1 MNQAKPDPRG
11 QDGLE
16 PGAVE
21 PGSAEAVEA
30 TPGARGSA
38 GARPGAVGPE
48 PAERDAVAAP
58 AVEPPLAVDAAGA
71 EAALEKVAAGT
82 VEPGAVDSGAVE
94 AGDPRGD
101 LRWGNV
107 AALVRDAARRWAGR
121 EAVVDGRT
129 RLDYAQLGERV
140 ERAAAAC
147 LAAGVEPGDRVAVWA
162 PNTADWIVSALGAVT
177 AGAVLVPLNTR
188 FKGAEAAYV
197 LQRSRA
203 RLLFVTGTFLGTS
216 YVASLR
222 RATTEAPAPGTP
234 GTATGPGSV
243 RASGTHSG
251 PGTPAT
257 GPAGP
262 TRPAAGA
269 ATGTGPVGT
278 RPRRGPLP
286 GLPDLEQ
293 VVVLADDAPADF
305 RTWKDFLAGGD
316 AVPASAVRARTDAI
330 PPDAPSDIIFTSG
343 TTGSPKGAVITH
355 AQTLRCYAVWSGLAG
370 LREGDRYLIVN
381 PFFHTFGYKAGIIAC
396 LMRGATM
403 VPQPVFDVDTVL
415 ANIAAERISVL
426 PGPPTLHQSLLDHP
440 QREHHDLSALR
451 LVVTGAAVVPL
462 QLVERL
468 RTELRIA
475 TVLTAYGLSEAGGIV
490 TMCRRGDPAEVV
502 AATSGRAIPGTELRI
517 TGPDGSA
524 CPPGTPG
531 EVRVRG
537 YHVMRGYFEDPE
549 GTART
554 LTPDGWLRTGDVGV
568 LDAAGNLRITDRI
581 KDMFI
586 VGGFN
591 AYPAEIEQLLGLH
604 PDVADVA
611 VVGIPD
617 PRLGEVG
624 KAYAVRRPGSTLTA
638 DDLIAWSR
646 REMANYKVPREVEF
660 VPSLPRNASGKI
672 LKTRLRDSRH

>member
-1 MNQAKPDPRG
+1 MAEVAGTEGFDRG
-11 QDGLE
+11 ERHERHEQDDVRDGL
-16 PGAVE
+16 G
-21 PGSAEAVEA
+21 
-30 TPGARGSA
+30 
-38 GARPGAVGPE
+38 GPDG
-48 PAERDAVAAP
+48 P
-58 AVEPPLAVDAAGA
+58 
-71 EAALEKVAAGT
+71 
-82 VEPGAVDSGAVE
+82 
-94 AGDPRGD
+94 DPRGD
-101 LRWGNV
+101 LRWGTI
-107 AALVRDAARRWAGR
+107 AALVRDAAERYGDR
-121 EAVVDGRT
+121 EAVVDGRV

-140 ERAAAAC
+140 EHAAAAC

-162 PNTADWIVSALGAVT
+162 PNTLEWIVSALGAVS

-197 LQRSRA
+197 LRRSRA

-222 RATTEAPAPGTP
+222 RATTEAPATAETPTTAEAPADAPG
-234 GTATGPGSV
+234 A
-243 RASGTHSG
+243 
-251 PGTPAT
+251 
-257 GPAGP
+257 
-262 TRPAAGA
+262 
-269 ATGTGPVGT
+269 
-278 RPRRGPLP
+278 GPLP
-286 GLPDLEQ
+286 GLPHLEQ
-293 VVVLADDAPADF
+293 VVVLADDAPEDF

-316 AVPASAVRARTDAI
+316 TVPAGAVRARAEAI
-330 PPDAPSDIIFTSG
+330 GPDDPSDIVFTSG
-343 TTGSPKGAVITH
+343 TTGSPKGAVLTH
-355 AQTLRCYAVWSGLAG
+355 AQTLRCYAVWSELAG

-440 QREHHDLSALR
+440 QRDHHDLSALR

-468 RTELRIA
+468 RAELRIA
-475 TVLTAYGLSEAGGIV
+475 TVLTAYGLSEASGIV

-502 AATSGRAIPGTELRI
+502 SRTSGRAIPGTQLRI
-517 TGPDGSA
+517 TGPEGDER
-524 CPPGTPG
+524 PDGTPG
-531 EVRVRG
+531 EVWVRG
-537 YHVMRGYFEDPE
+537 HHVMRGYFEDPD
-549 GTART
+549 GTAGAI
-554 LTPDGWLRTGDVGV
+554 TPDGWLRTGDVGV
-568 LDAAGNLRITDRI
+568 LDGDGNLRITDRI

-604 PDVADVA
+604 PDIADVA
-611 VVGIPD
+611 VVGVPD

-624 KAYAVRRPGSTLTA
+624 KAYAVRRPGSVLTA

-646 REMANYKVPREVEF
+646 REMANYKVPRAVEF
-660 VPSLPRNASGKI
+660 VTALPRNAGGKV
-672 LKTRLRDSRH
+672 LKTELRARRRRSGGQSGGQSGG

>member
-1 MNQAKPDPRG
+1 MERG
-11 QDGLE
+11 GHEDHGGTGAFGLG
-16 PGAVE
+16 P
-21 PGSAEAVEA
+21 
-30 TPGARGSA
+30 A
-38 GARPGAVGPE
+38 GT
-48 PAERDAVAAP
+48 
-58 AVEPPLAVDAAGA
+58 DAAGTDAADAGAPDAGAPDAGTLGTDAPDAGTPDAGTPDAGAPDAA
-71 EAALEKVAAGT
+71 EADAA
-82 VEPGAVDSGAVE
+82 
-94 AGDPRGD
+94 DPRGD
-101 LRWGNV
+101 LRWGTV
-107 AALVRDAARRWAGR
+107 AALVRDAARRHAGR

-129 RLDYAQLGERV
+129 RLDYAQLGDRV

-162 PNTADWIVSALGAVT
+162 PNTVDWIVSALGAVT

-197 LQRSRA
+197 LRRSRA

-222 RATTEAPAPGTP
+222 RAAAE
-234 GTATGPGSV
+234 GPGS
-243 RASGTHSG
+243 
-251 PGTPAT
+251 
-257 GPAGP
+257 
-262 TRPAAGA
+262 
-269 ATGTGPVGT
+269 
-278 RPRRGPLP
+278 GPLP
-286 GLPDLEQ
+286 GLPHLEQ
-293 VVVLADDAPADF
+293 VVVLADDAPSDF

-316 AVPASAVRARTDAI
+316 RVPASAVRTRADAI
-330 PPDAPSDIIFTSG
+330 PPDAPSDIVFTSG

-355 AQTLRCYAVWSGLAG
+355 AQTLRCYAVWSELAG

-403 VPQPVFDVDTVL
+403 VPQPVFDVDTAL

-440 QREHHDLSALR
+440 QRDHHDLSALR

-468 RTELRIA
+468 RAELRIA
-475 TVLTAYGLSEAGGIV
+475 TVLTAYGLSEAAGIV
-490 TMCRRGDPAEVV
+490 TMCRRGDPADVI

-517 TGPDGSA
+517 AGPDGA
-524 CPPGTPG
+524 AQDPGTPG
-531 EVRVRG
+531 EVWVRG
-537 YHVMRGYFEDPE
+537 HHVMRGYFEDPE

-554 LTPDGWLRTGDVGV
+554 LTPEGWLRTGDVGV
-568 LDAAGNLRITDRI
+568 LDAHGNLRITDRI

-604 PDVADVA
+604 PDIADVA
-611 VVGIPD
+611 VVGVPD

-646 REMANYKVPREVEF
+646 REMANYKVPRAVEF
-660 VPSLPRNASGKI
+660 VPDLPRNASGKV
-672 LKTRLRDSRH
+672 LKTELRARR